1 MPDSIAQPLL
11 ITIGNEYFVRYGL
24 EQFPIVQS
32 VEWDYDLLMNFSF
45 STPTSG
51 ACLVKLWASGR
62 YGFSLPKKVEITR
75 PDGVTAS
82 YLYHSRKVGPSS
94 ELTNRTLVRIAIAQ
108 FLAGATDG
116 AGGELQLD
124 DTLAPFGGTLTQI
137 RPFAP
142 PPPPPRVRPSRVM
155 PRGESNRAAAS
166 RLACNKEA
174 A

>member
-1 MPDSIAQPLL
+1 
-11 ITIGNEYFVRYGL
+11 
-24 EQFPIVQS
+24 
-32 VEWDYDLLMNFSF
+32 MNFSF

-62 YGFSLPKKVEITR
+62 YGFSLPKKVEIIGQ
-75 PDGVTAS
+75 DGMTS
-82 YLYHSRKVGPSS
+82 TYLYHSRKVGLTS

-108 FLAGATDG
+108 YLEGAAG
-116 AGGELQLD
+116 EVHQID
-124 DTLAPFGGTLTQI
+124 DTVAPFPGTLTQI

-155 PRGESNRAAAS
+155 PRAGSVA
-166 RLACNKEA
+166 KEA

>member
-1 MPDSIAQPLL
+1 
-11 ITIGNEYFVRYGL
+11 
-24 EQFPIVQS
+24 
-32 VEWDYDLLMNFSF
+32 MNFSF

-62 YGFSLPKKVEITR
+62 YGFSLPKKVEITG
-75 PDGVTAS
+75 PDGSTAT
-82 YLYHSRKVGPSS
+82 YLYHSRKVGLSSS

-108 FLAGATDG
+108 YLAGG
-116 AGGELQLD
+116 SGGVHEID
-124 DTLAPFGGTLTQI
+124 DAAAPFGGTLNQI

-155 PRGESNRAAAS
+155 PKAGSGHAGAGRAACA
-166 RLACNKEA
+166 KEA